1 MDSNGYLSALEPC
14 ITEEKSPLSKYEPIL
29 FGDACFVS
37 QIQGLGKIGKAYEEN
52 KIEQFGRAVL
62 RLQKSVMEIALK
74 GTPSNLQIHQQED
87 GHDMK
92 NKENSHISGKRISKE
107 TGKDKLQVGER
118 IDIVEE
124 TSEECEEF
132 QEKKSSKDKT
142 VLNSVQIINN
152 FLDTLFII
160 LKK

>member
-1 MDSNGYLSALEPC
+1 MKE
-14 ITEEKSPLSKYEPIL
+14 
-29 FGDACFVS
+29 
-37 QIQGLGKIGKAYEEN
+37 LGFQMETKDMLPWIIVQVN
-52 KIEQFGRAVL
+52 KL
-62 RLQKSVMEIALK
+62 CKLMEIALK